1 MIEIWNFIN
10 IGSKNFY
17 YNMVMDEVLLNF
29 VLCGEID
36 LVIRFYI
43 WNFVI
48 FLIGYF

>member
-10 IGSKNFY
+10 IGSKDLY

-29 VLCGEID
+29 VFRGEID
-36 LVIRFYI
+36 LVICFYI

-48 FLIGYF
+48 LLIGYF